1 MDKVFLSKLFLRCRQ
16 SRRFFLYLTLLLGVV
31 LPGTALRLM
40 SVHWNQ
46 RLQGDVNLYALT
58 AREFQRVSRLEYPF
72 KYDYYGSS
80 RYESMRAQAT
90 QHPPLFPLLGGLVS
104 KLTGNSD
111 TFASLRVICFV
122 TGLIVLGLVVVLARV
137 TPSASIP
144 VAFLLASFL
153 PIMIDFSGNGSPYI
167 ILAAILAGVSIL
179 LLRFD
184 PDRPRH
190 YVLLGILLALG
201 YMVHGAITL
210 AVPGV
215 MLFLALNAKRL
226 RFNYLIVLCA
236 AGFLTLAPM
245 MVWNMSY
252 QGVPIYSTQPVLAR
266 ISLGTAKVGIRD
278 GIITTYPAS
287 RSLRSLLGGY
297 AHSQW
302 GVVQKQFENLT
313 TVVGPGMLLLAAIGL
328 KRLLDEGLTSFVAML
343 GPSAIYLAL
352 SWLLPWPPQPRF
364 ILPVLPVLCVIASVG
379 YKALTAV
386 GRRGIILASLLLLL
400 SAVWWIADFRFSPNQ
415 TRYYVEDTAYPAD
428 YDAMKQLAL
437 RMRTIRPGVVLG
449 YSRRLDSGLEAVYY
463 HDLPFV
469 SGRRGLE
476 LFDRPE
482 VEKLVQDFHVSYIW
496 TDESLLEK
504 LQEWFPRARVVL
516 TGAPFSLLEL
526 RPNEDPVGDWP
537 KGSTA
542 STRVLSRW
550 GHRAGLGTATIPPG
564 MNGRVLNPRRP
575 RSAVSTPLE
584 SHPSTIRGGPRFG
597 TIETWNQLSATVGDS
612 IAADQNSPTP
622 E

>member
-1 MDKVFLSKLFLRCRQ
+1 MNKAFLGKLFLHRGQ
-16 SRRFFLYLTLLLGVV
+16 SRWFFLYLTLLLGVA

-40 SVHWNQ
+40 SVHWNH
-46 RLQGDVNLYALT
+46 RLQGDVNLYSLT
-58 AREFQRVSRLEYPF
+58 AREFLRVSRLEYPF
-72 KYDYYGSS
+72 KYDYYGGSH
-80 RYESMRAQAT
+80 YESMRAQAA

-111 TFASLRVICFV
+111 TFASLKGICFV
-122 TGLIVLGLVVVLARV
+122 AGLIALGLVVVLARV

-144 VAFLLASFL
+144 VALLLVSFL

-184 PDRPRH
+184 PDRPRQH
-190 YVLLGILLALG
+190 VLLGILLALG

-226 RFNYLIVLCA
+226 RFNCLIVLCA

-252 QGVPIYSTQPVLAR
+252 QGAPIYSSQPVLAR
-266 ISLGTAKVGIRD
+266 ISLGAATVGIRD

-313 TVVGPGMLLLAAIGL
+313 TALGPGMLLLAAIGL
-328 KRLLDEGLTSFVAML
+328 KSLLDEGLISFVAML
-343 GPSAIYLAL
+343 GPSASYLAL

-379 YKALTAV
+379 YKARQRGRPSRNDPRLAPPLIVRGVVDRRFSVFTESDPILRRGYCVHCRLRRHEAV
-386 GRRGIILASLLLLL
+386 GPEDANNQARG
-400 SAVWWIADFRFSPNQ
+400 
-415 TRYYVEDTAYPAD
+415 
-428 YDAMKQLAL
+428 
-437 RMRTIRPGVVLG
+437 RPGLFPPT
-449 YSRRLDSGLEAVYY
+449 RL
-463 HDLPFV
+463 
-469 SGRRGLE
+469 
-476 LFDRPE
+476 
-482 VEKLVQDFHVSYIW
+482 
-496 TDESLLEK
+496 
-504 LQEWFPRARVVL
+504 
-516 TGAPFSLLEL
+516 
-526 RPNEDPVGDWP
+526 
-537 KGSTA
+537 
-542 STRVLSRW
+542 
-550 GHRAGLGTATIPPG
+550 RAGGRLLPRLVLRVWPTWFGT
-564 MNGRVLNPRRP
+564 L
-575 RSAVSTPLE
+575 RSA
-584 SHPSTIRGGPRFG
+584 RG
-597 TIETWNQLSATVGDS
+597 
-612 IAADQNSPTP
+612 
-622 E
+622 

>member
-1 MDKVFLSKLFLRCRQ
+1 MNKAFLGKHFLQGGQRRQ
-16 SRRFFLYLTLLLGVV
+16 FVLSLALLLGVV
-31 LPGTALRLM
+31 LAGTVLRLM

-58 AREFQRVSRLEYPF
+58 AREFYRVSRLEYPF
-72 KYDYYGSS
+72 KYDYYGAS
-80 RYESMRAQAT
+80 RYESMRSQAT
-90 QHPPLFPLLGGLVS
+90 QHPPLFPFLGWIDFQTDPKQRYVHRRSEVYVS
-104 KLTGNSD
+104 S
-111 TFASLRVICFV
+111 RV
-122 TGLIVLGLVVVLARV
+122 LIVLGLVVVLARV
-137 TPSASIP
+137 TPLRVSDRRSHSLLA
-144 VAFLLASFL
+144 AFLPMLV
-153 PIMIDFSGNGSPYI
+153 DFSGNGSPYI
-167 ILAAILAGVSIL
+167 ILAAILAGVSIV

-190 YVLLGILLALG
+190 YVLIGILLALG

-215 MLFLALNAKRL
+215 ILFFALNARRL
-226 RFNYLIVLCA
+226 RFSYLIMLCA

-252 QGVPIYSTQPVLAR
+252 QGVPIYSTSPVIMR
-266 ISLGTAKVGIRD
+266 IRLGPPRSASETGSSRHIRRLEVS
-278 GIITTYPAS
+278 GPYWGAS
-287 RSLRSLLGGY
+287 RELEWDAVQAHLG
-297 AHSQW
+297 
-302 GVVQKQFENLT
+302 NLT
-313 TVVGPGMLLLAAIGL
+313 IAVGPGMLLLASMGL
-328 KRLLDEGLTSFVAML
+328 KRLLDKGLDHVCCHARPIRQL
-343 GPSAIYLAL
+343 PGIQLADP
-352 SWLLPWPPQPRF
+352 LPQARF
-364 ILPVLPVLCVIASVG
+364 LVPVFPVMCVVASVG

-386 GRRGIILASLLLLL
+386 GRRGMILASLLLLL

-415 TRYYVEDTAYPAD
+415 TRYYFEDTAYTAD

-469 SGRRGLE
+469 SGRGGFN

-504 LQEWFPRARVVL
+504 VQEWFPRARVVL
-516 TGAPFSLLEL
+516 TGPPFSLLEL
-526 RPNEDPVGDWP
+526 RPNEDPVGDLP

-542 STRVLSRW
+542 SMRILRFKPLRPSRW
-550 GHRAGLGTATIPPG
+550 PRHGNHTSE
-564 MNGRVLNPRRP
+564 MNGRVPGLLDGPQPRR
-575 RSAVSTPLE
+575 VV
-584 SHPSTIRGGPRFG
+584 
-597 TIETWNQLSATVGDS
+597 W
-612 IAADQNSPTP
+612 
-622 E
+622 

>member
-1 MDKVFLSKLFLRCRQ
+1 MNKAFLGKLFLHRGQ
-16 SRRFFLYLTLLLGVV
+16 SRWFFLYLTLLLGVV

-58 AREFQRVSRLEYPF
+58 AREFHRVSRLEYPF
-72 KYDYYGSS
+72 KYDYYGGS

-90 QHPPLFPLLGGLVS
+90 QHPPLFPFLGGLVS

-111 TFASLRVICFV
+111 TFASLRDICLV
-122 TGLIVLGLVVVLARV
+122 TGLILLGLVVVLARV
-137 TPSASIP
+137 TPLPHRSRLRFS
-144 VAFLLASFL
+144 LASFL
-153 PIMIDFSGNGSPYI
+153 PIMVDFSGNGSPYI

-190 YVLLGILLALG
+190 YVLIGILLALG

-215 MLFLALNAKRL
+215 ILFLALNAKRL
-226 RFNYLIVLCA
+226 RFSLFDNAMCRWLLDSNSHDGLEHVLPRCA
-236 AGFLTLAPM
+236 HLLDRTSA
-245 MVWNMSY
+245 
-252 QGVPIYSTQPVLAR
+252 VPESR
-266 ISLGTAKVGIRD
+266 LGPPRSASETASSRPIRRLEVSCPYWVA
-278 GIITTYPAS
+278 T
-287 RSLRSLLGGY
+287 
-297 AHSQW
+297 HEWQW
-302 GVVQKQFENLT
+302 DAVQKQLEILT
-313 TVVGPGMLLLAAIGL
+313 IAVGPGMLLLAAIGL

-343 GPSAIYLAL
+343 GPSASYLAL
-352 SWLLPWPPQPRF
+352 SWLLPWPPQPRY
-364 ILPVLPVLCVIASVG
+364 ILPVLPVMCVIASVG

-386 GRRGIILASLLLLL
+386 GRRGIILASLFLLL

-415 TRYYVEDTAYPAD
+415 TRYYVEDTAYTAD

-449 YSRRLDSGLEAVYY
+449 YSHRLDSGLEAVYY

-482 VEKLVQDFHVSYIW
+482 VEKLVHDFHVSYIW

-504 LQEWFPRARVVL
+504 VQEWFPRARVVL
-516 TGAPFSLLEL
+516 TGPPFSLLEL
-526 RPNEDPVGDWP
+526 RPNEDPVGDLP

-542 STRVLSRW
+542 STRVLAPEAIALASALQPYLRDERS
-550 GHRAGLGTATIPPG
+550 GARLAGRPAASPG
-564 MNGRVLNPRRP
+564 SLVGM
-575 RSAVSTPLE
+575 STKGISSSEL
-584 SHPSTIRGGPRFG
+584 
-597 TIETWNQLSATVGDS
+597 
-612 IAADQNSPTP
+612 TP
-622 E
+622 VC